1 MIPSDKMDSIQLTF
15 HNLLFVPPGFNLLFP
30 RGFSLSFQV
39 VVLSLRSPLNRLFRA
54 GQYDL

>member
-30 RGFSLSFQV
+30 RGFYLSV
-39 VVLSLRSPLNRLFRA
+39 VVKHQPEENPLL
-54 GQYDL
+54 LP

>member
-30 RGFSLSFQV
+30 RGFFLALAQKLCDESLGEK
-39 VVLSLRSPLNRLFRA
+39 LKR
-54 GQYDL
+54 